1 MISRQFML
9 ELHSENSNIKGQVLQ
24 SNRIMSP
31 QVLLALCLVLFAVTV
46 AVPDQ
51 NVFLERYVVFPL
63 FVL

>member
-1 MISRQFML
+1 MISRQCKL
-9 ELHSENSNIKGQVLQ
+9 ELHSANRNSKGKVLP

-31 QVLLALCLVLFAVTV
+31 QVLLALCLMLFAVTV
-46 AVPDQ
+46 VVPEQ